1 MNKKTQMPTEEI
13 LKNIQEFAKESKFEI
28 IEDKDLF
35 EELSNIRKNS
45 LNKII
50 AEEIPLIIKQDLL
63 FFKRN
68 SINLPRDHEEY
79 LFNLYYKQGEEALK
93 KVYWTTKIF
102 FREFSYLL
110 EYFPDSQELNQAIR
124 TYKNIISGNFLN

>member
-1 MNKKTQMPTEEI
+1 MNKKIQIPTEEI

-28 IEDKDLF
+28 IKNKGLF

-50 AEEIPLIIKQDLL
+50 TEEIPLIIKQDPL

-68 SINLPRDHEEY
+68 SI
-79 LFNLYYKQGEEALK
+79 K
-93 KVYWTTKIF
+93 
-102 FREFSYLL
+102 
-110 EYFPDSQELNQAIR
+110 
-124 TYKNIISGNFLN
+124 